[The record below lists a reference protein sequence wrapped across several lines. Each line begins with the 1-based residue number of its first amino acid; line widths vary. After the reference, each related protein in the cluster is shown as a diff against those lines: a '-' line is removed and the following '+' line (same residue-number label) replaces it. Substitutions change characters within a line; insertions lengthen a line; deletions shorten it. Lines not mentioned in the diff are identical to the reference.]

1 MANLDHYFFLKKQY
15 KKFNLLRTKFLYYF
29 FISIFYIEGRM
40 ETDGLKAYLEAVTD
54 SFGSQ
59 IDFAQLVK
67 LYGSATGEQNEKNI
81 VLLNVQA
88 QKNMLSPT
96 ILTQNLFLLLT

>member
-1 MANLDHYFFLKKQY
+1 
-15 KKFNLLRTKFLYYF
+15 
-29 FISIFYIEGRM
+29 M

-88 QKNMLSPT
+88 QKNML
-96 ILTQNLFLLLT
+96 